1 MRNYLR
7 RTMQNVGIKK
17 GEIEED
23 RNHRERHHEAFGCL
37 TGPREKVRMR
47 TCEGGSASREG

>member
-7 RTMQNVGIKK
+7 CTMQNVGIKK

-47 TCEGGSASREG
+47 TCEGRAEA